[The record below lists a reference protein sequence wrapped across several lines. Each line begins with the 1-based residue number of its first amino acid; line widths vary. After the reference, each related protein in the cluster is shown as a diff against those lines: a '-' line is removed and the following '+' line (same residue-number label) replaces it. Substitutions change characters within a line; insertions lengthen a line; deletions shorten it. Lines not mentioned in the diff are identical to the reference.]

1 MFDDDPLVATTPD
14 PPTPEGRYVRG
25 GCGLVFGIIMG
36 WCIAIR
42 LLRGHVGIVAIV
54 SITAGLVAA
63 ICSARYGDRF
73 WFSVSS
79 AFRGGRFRGW

>member
-1 MFDDDPLVATTPD
+1 LFDDDPLVATTPD

-25 GCGLVFGIIMG
+25 GCGLVFGVVMG

-42 LLRGHVGIVAIV
+42 FLRGDIGIVTVVAVAFGVI
-54 SITAGLVAA
+54 AA

-73 WFSVSS
+73 WFSATS
-79 AFRGGRFRGW
+79 AFRSRFRGP

>member
-14 PPTPEGRYVRG
+14 PPTSDGRLLRG
-25 GCGLVFGIIMG
+25 GCGLVFGVIMG

-42 LLRGHVGIVAIV
+42 LLTGHVGIVAAVAVISGV
-54 SITAGLVAA
+54 VAA

-73 WFSVSS
+73 WFPLTPSL
-79 AFRGGRFRGW
+79 RGRFRGW